1 LLRLLSAW
9 SSWRKHASW
18 TPLPAVHHDSLYL
31 WHSSVR
37 VTTPTSDRSAMLCNE
52 RIMGD
57 LLDRFQMGRASY
69 ELKADEAEVIRAKFN
84 TASNPLYNSPHP
96 TPVQLLTH
104 AKNATE
110 FCAWKVSAVQYS
122 ARPAQAPKT
131 CSALPQPLTHKCC
144 TFRRSILPFWSTLM
158 TSPVF
163 SMAKDWQCFW
173 TTTVHTFSFEQCRQA
188 GSCYFLWT
196 NCVLS
201 QLQEP

>member
-1 LLRLLSAW
+1 
-9 SSWRKHASW
+9 
-18 TPLPAVHHDSLYL
+18 
-31 WHSSVR
+31 
-37 VTTPTSDRSAMLCNE
+37 MLCNE

-122 ARPAQAPKT
+122 ARPAQAPKNLLSPA
-131 CSALPQPLTHKCC
+131 SAAHSQVLYIQAQHP
-144 TFRRSILPFWSTLM
+144 SILEHFDDF
-158 TSPVF
+158 TSLLNGKRLAVF
-163 SMAKDWQCFW
+163 LDYDGTHF
-173 TTTVHTFSFEQCRQA
+173 
-188 GSCYFLWT
+188 
-196 NCVLS
+196 
-201 QLQEP
+201 